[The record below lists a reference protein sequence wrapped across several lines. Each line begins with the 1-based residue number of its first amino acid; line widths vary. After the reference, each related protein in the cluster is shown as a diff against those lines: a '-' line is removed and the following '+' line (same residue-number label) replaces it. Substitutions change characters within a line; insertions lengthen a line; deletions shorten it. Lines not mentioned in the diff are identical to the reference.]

1 MGRMLSAEM
10 AGGEVGEE
18 LRDREQSPD
27 YSVQVRF
34 TSIWFMVETVGVEN
48 AMINLRNTLKER
60 RCQEMKQRGDF
71 RMSPSCPALQIRNE
85 MIGEGGW

>member
-1 MGRMLSAEM
+1 
-10 AGGEVGEE
+10 
-18 LRDREQSPD
+18 
-27 YSVQVRF
+27 
-34 TSIWFMVETVGVEN
+34 MVETVGVEN

-60 RCQEMKQRGDF
+60 RCQKMKQRGDF